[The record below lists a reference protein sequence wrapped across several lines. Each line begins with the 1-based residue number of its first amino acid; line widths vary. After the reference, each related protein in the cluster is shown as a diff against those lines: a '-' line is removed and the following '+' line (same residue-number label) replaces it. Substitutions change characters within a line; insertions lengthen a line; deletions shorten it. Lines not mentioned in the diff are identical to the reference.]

1 MLSLPMT
8 EEVVVT
14 RRGQT
19 TIPASIRKKLGIR
32 EGARLKVDTQG
43 DKIIFAK
50 IPSLFDLAGT
60 SKLNREEVFRLLDKM
75 REQD

>member
-1 MLSLPMT
+1 MT

-19 TIPASIRKKLGIR
+19 TIPAPIRKKLGIK
-32 EGARLKVDTQG
+32 EGVRLKVETEG
-43 DKIIFAK
+43 EKVVFTK

-60 SKLNREEVFRLLDKM
+60 SKLTREEAFQLLDKM
-75 REQD
+75 REEE